1 MIQLFH
7 KGSSHIVNGITCEM
21 CTVNEYGFEH
31 LFDAGWCLTPEECY
45 LEEKK
50 EVPKETVAEAIE
62 EAVEEVKEAVEAVE
76 KVKDLQEKKTA
87 AITNKLSKKK
97 EK

>member
-1 MIQLFH
+1 
-7 KGSSHIVNGITCEM
+7 M

-31 LFDAGWCLTPEECY
+31 LFDTGWCLTPEECY
-45 LEEKK
+45 LEEKKEVPK

-62 EAVEEVKEAVEAVE
+62 EAVEEVKEAVETVE
-76 KVKDLQEKKTA
+76 KVKSLQEKKTA
-87 AITNKLSKKK
+87 ATTNKLSKKK